1 MIPVKPFNPSY
12 DRTAKY
18 TIKEVAAITGLS
30 AHTIRYYDNE
40 NLIPG
45 VDRTDGN
52 ARLFSDYNISWL
64 HLVNCLRTTG
74 LPVEQVRHYIR
85 LCQKGDSTIQ
95 TEKGAPP
102 ANQRSSAADGSS
114 EIQREVLQGKN

>member
-40 NLIPG
+40 NLECGIIINQKTGSFSSFFFLNMCKFPD
-45 VDRTDGN
+45 VIENSAQEDFSACNLNWRT
-52 ARLFSDYNISWL
+52 L
-64 HLVNCLRTTG
+64 
-74 LPVEQVRHYIR
+74 
-85 LCQKGDSTIQ
+85 
-95 TEKGAPP
+95 
-102 ANQRSSAADGSS
+102 
-114 EIQREVLQGKN
+114 